1 MNDDIETRPVLL
13 ATNPFLRK
21 KTKIV
26 EKEDLKDVK
35 ELLPMMFETMYK
47 AGGIGLAAPQVGIG
61 LRFFVI
67 DLMQNNQSEKI
78 VILNPEIIE
87 KSEELESY
95 KEGCLSFPDQY
106 SDVIRPE
113 KIKISYMDI
122 NGSRQEMEAD
132 GLLARC
138 IQHETDHLDG
148 ILFVDRISSLKRN
161 IIMRKIIKEQKRHR

>member
-35 ELLPMMFETMYK
+35 GLLPMMFETMYK

-67 DLMQNNQSEKI
+67 DLMQNNQPEKI
-78 VILNPEIIE
+78 VIIKTKIIE
-87 KSEELESY
+87 KS
-95 KEGCLSFPDQY
+95 
-106 SDVIRPE
+106 
-113 KIKISYMDI
+113 
-122 NGSRQEMEAD
+122 
-132 GLLARC
+132 
-138 IQHETDHLDG
+138 
-148 ILFVDRISSLKRN
+148 
-161 IIMRKIIKEQKRHR
+161 